1 MGLYWAVERQT
12 AQHMSMLAEDADC
25 LAIRT
30 SLFCCG
36 NSPVNLVINRSEGS
50 VGDTGSD
57 ISTESLLALAGG
69 VLDVIFVAHIRVLCW
84 ANRHNLIS
92 QRFKNEVLRNV
103 LWVQT
108 HLRSPGEE
116 CSAASD
122 SPGQQLSSWDYA
134 LSPDKFVEKC
144 N

>member
-1 MGLYWAVERQT
+1 MGLYWAVDRQT

-25 LAIRT
+25 LAIHT

-57 ISTESLLALAGG
+57 SSTKSLLALAGG
-69 VLDVIFVAHIRVLCW
+69 VLDVIFVAHIWVLCW

-92 QRFKNEVLRNV
+92 QHFKNEVLRNV
-103 LWVQT
+103 FGFKPILAHQGRNAVQ
-108 HLRSPGEE
+108 HVPFQGS
-116 CSAASD
+116 
-122 SPGQQLSSWDYA
+122 
-134 LSPDKFVEKC
+134 